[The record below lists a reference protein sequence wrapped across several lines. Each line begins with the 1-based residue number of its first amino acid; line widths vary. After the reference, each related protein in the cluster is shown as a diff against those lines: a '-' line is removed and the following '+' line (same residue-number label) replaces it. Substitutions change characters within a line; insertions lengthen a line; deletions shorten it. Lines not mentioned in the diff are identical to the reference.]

1 MTKKEA
7 IKIFGRRK
15 FVLFGT
21 MKLKNGISP

>member
-7 IKIFGRRK
+7 IKIFGKRK

-21 MKLKNGISP
+21 TKRKNGISP